1 MSDAH
6 DTRASL
12 MGNSSFRWMLA
23 GGTIS
28 MLGDQFTL
36 IALPWLVLKMTGDS
50 LALGFAL
57 AAVGL
62 PVGIFILIGGAL
74 VDRHSPRR
82 VLQGARAASTL
93 LVGMLA
99 ILVLSHHA
107 TLSVVYAL
115 ALGIGFASAF
125 AIPSATSLLPHV
137 VPGDHLAAANAITM
151 GARQLTFLAGPLLAG
166 ALIAFA
172 GQGNAGDGGLADAR
186 GLGLAFAVDA
196 FSFAV
201 SVWALFRVHPLREA
215 AADPLTEVSCNKE
228 DQHIWRTIGAGLAAV
243 WNDYA
248 LRTCFIYWSLIALF
262 MGTFPV
268 ALPMLANERL
278 HSASA
283 FGLLMGANGAGTLL
297 GVLIS
302 GRFPRL
308 RLGSFGSTV
317 LFIDGAAGLLSIPLG
332 GITSVWQGV
341 ALLLPIGVLAGF
353 IQVAGFTWLQ
363 RRVPKAMLGRTMSIF
378 MFIFMGMAPLSAAIT
393 GWLMHAITLR
403 QLFAGSGALLALI
416 ALTAYLFSPM
426 RRVTDTTMQ
435 AESAPSA

>member
-1 MSDAH
+1 MPDAH
-6 DTRASL
+6 DTRTSL
-12 MGNSSFRWMLA
+12 MGNSSFRWMVA

-50 LALGFAL
+50 LALGIAL

-62 PVGIFILIGGAL
+62 PVGVFILIGGAL

-82 VLQGARAASTL
+82 VLQVARAASTL
-93 LVGMLA
+93 LVGALA

-107 TLSVVYAL
+107 TLGIVYAL

-125 AIPSATSLLPHV
+125 AIPSASSLLPHV
-137 VPGDHLAAANAITM
+137 VHADQLAAANAITM
-151 GARQLTFLAGPLLAG
+151 GMRQLTFLAGPLMAG

-172 GQGNAGDGGLADAR
+172 GQGSADNGGLADAS

-196 FSFAV
+196 LSFAV
-201 SVWALFRVHPLREA
+201 SVWALFKVHPLREA
-215 AADPLTEVSCNKE
+215 AADPFSKVPPDKQ
-228 DQHIWRTIGAGLAAV
+228 DQHIWRTIGAGLSTV

-248 LRTCFIYWSLIALF
+248 LRTCFFYWSLIALF

-283 FGLLMGANGAGTLL
+283 FGLLMGAHGAGTLL

-317 LFIDGAAGLLSIPLG
+317 LFVDGAAGLLSIPLG
-332 GITSVWQGV
+332 GITSVWQGA
-341 ALLLPIGVLAGF
+341 ALLLPIGVLGGF
-353 IQVAGFTWLQ
+353 IQVAGFTFLQ

-378 MFIFMGMAPLSAAIT
+378 MFIFMGMAPLSASVT
-393 GWLMHAITLR
+393 GWLMHAITLT

-416 ALTAYLFSPM
+416 ALAAYLFSPM
-426 RRVTDTTMQ
+426 RRVTDTPMQ
-435 AESAPSA
+435 VEGAPAA